1 MSASRR
7 IGLIVGL
14 WLQLWLPASAVEL
27 PSSYRGK
34 ATDRAFAALL
44 SMPGAEPLEGRWI
57 IPRPADF
64 EPSDEAR
71 LIDYLQRQLEQGAE
85 LEAQRHF
92 GTLLQ
97 HALRARL
104 GRTALWLLEQGA
116 NPRPAA
122 GDDALALASR
132 YGLEE
137 VARVLIEQHGQRAP
151 QPPPSPATPAP
162 PTIHQALLDPRAHAE
177 RLHAARERQLALI
190 RAEGWARWA
199 TPGYRH
205 ELVALVAISAGD
217 PAQLAEVLALLP
229 ADAGPLS
236 GALLEGL
243 LWAAEVAA
251 GRKPTALRAP
261 PIKAWR
267 LLWTRLGTLDYAS
280 TVRVGSGRLLGL
292 FPEAHLD
299 ELLASGYA
307 ALGFEQALGCQLTL
321 WKAAE
326 LEARWPVLARHFPEL
341 PQRAAAAVLDH
352 YRLGASCWDRDPP
365 ETLSKL
371 HLLQRLGASG
381 PVTGLSSMAL
391 RDARP
396 PLREA
401 IEALRAPATNAA
413 PRLVRVAPRCQP
425 QPDEALYRQ
434 LLQLRGLAGDG
445 AIAAD
450 LLQWVER
457 PGHARCALLI
467 AGAAR
472 FDSGLSRDYDSF
484 YGPYREPRPSCPDPE
499 KAAELWWQ
507 EASGAWQRAA
517 VDAGWFMADEP
528 SGLMLVEDRHD
539 GQRYYLSGPSYQ
551 NRCTPRTLL
560 PQVLRVTEDAPG
572 PQLTP
577 ATLQP
582 DTREILIA
590 QCDDQG
596 CTLPD
601 STSAEHTP
609 GNTLEPT
616 DLATMLARWP
626 AEGADGSRRQ
636 QYRDAVLALD
646 RPTLRRLQAGGVYP
660 IWTREAIRAVSD
672 STLTLAAK
680 RRRTAWLFHDHELL
694 GAALDWDTVQR
705 LRHWLPLEDWGP
717 LLKVIAANPLSWN
730 QPLVPLDSDPPDRLS
745 RLDCALQH
753 AQQQICGGGWRVD

>member
-7 IGLIVGL
+7 IGLIAGL
-14 WLQLWLPASAVEL
+14 WLPLCLPTGAVEL
-27 PSSYRGK
+27 PSDYRGK

-44 SMPGAEPLEGRWI
+44 SMPGAEPLEGHWI

-64 EPSDEAR
+64 EPADEAQ
-71 LIDYLQRQLEQGAE
+71 LIAYLHRQLAQGAE

-104 GRTALWLLEQGA
+104 ARTAQWLLEQGA
-116 NPRPAA
+116 NPQSIEG
-122 GDDALALASR
+122 GDA
-132 YGLEE
+132 
-137 VARVLIEQHGQRAP
+137 RAP
-151 QPPPSPATPAP
+151 QPPPSPHPPAP
-162 PTIHQALLDPRAHAE
+162 PTIHAELIDPRADAE
-177 RLHAARERQLALI
+177 RLQAARERQLALI
-190 RAEGWARWA
+190 RAEGWGRWA
-199 TPGYRH
+199 NPGYRH
-205 ELVALVAISAGD
+205 ELVALAAISAGD
-217 PAQLAEVLALLP
+217 PEQLAELLALLP
-229 ADAGPLS
+229 EDAGPLS
-236 GALLEGL
+236 GALLDGL

-251 GRKPTALRAP
+251 GRKPSALRAP
-261 PIKAWR
+261 PIEVWR
-267 LLWTRLGTLDYAS
+267 LLWTRLGTPLDYAS
-280 TVRVGSGRLLGL
+280 AGRVGSGRLLAI
-292 FPEAHLD
+292 FPTAHLD
-299 ELLASGYA
+299 ELLDSGYA

-321 WKAAE
+321 WTAAE

-341 PQRAAAAVLDH
+341 PQRAPAAVLDP
-352 YRLGASCWDRDPP
+352 YRVGAQCWDRDPP
-365 ETLSKL
+365 ETLGKL
-371 HLLQRLGASG
+371 QLLQRLGATG

-391 RDARP
+391 RDASP

-401 IEALRAPATNAA
+401 IEARRAPATSAA

-434 LLQLRGLAGDG
+434 LLQLRALAGDG

-472 FDSGLSRDYDSF
+472 FDNGLSRDYDSF
-484 YGPYREPRPSCPDPE
+484 QGPYREPWPSCPDPD

-507 EASGAWQRAA
+507 DASGPWQRVP
-517 VDAGWFMADEP
+517 VDTAWFIEDEP
-528 SGLMLVEDRHD
+528 SGLILVEDRHD
-539 GQRYYLSGPSYQ
+539 RQRYHLSGPSYQ

-560 PQVLRVTEDAPG
+560 PQVLRLAEDAQG
-572 PQLTP
+572 PRLMP

-582 DTREILIA
+582 DTREVLIA

-596 CTLPD
+596 CTLSDPPSD
-601 STSAEHTP
+601 YASDPAF
-609 GNTLEPT
+609 EPT

-636 QYRDAVLALD
+636 QYLDAVLALD
-646 RPTLRRLQAGGVYP
+646 RPTLRRLKAGGVYA

-672 STLTLAAK
+672 SSLTLTAK
-680 RRRTAWLFHDHELL
+680 RRRIAWLFHDHALL
-694 GAALDWDTVQR
+694 GAALDWDTVER

-717 LLKVIAANPLSWN
+717 VLKVIAANPRGWN
-730 QPLVPLDSDPPDRLS
+730 LPLVPLDGDPPERLS

-753 AQQQICGGGWRVD
+753 AQQQICGGSWRVD